1 VVSIKNSRL
10 GSSLFL
16 KITIQAVLG
25 LILLSVIWMT
35 PPEDLTPHGDKISFG
50 DFLSNNLSGGLF
62 NGTWISGKTTTQVSE
77 NIFHGSIKKKLVCY
91 SWLSRLF
98 PLIRKMIVA
107 FLFRVFCSFLETVK
121 LTFKTGPMLIKLK
134 FKCLIGCRKLKFAI
148 VQP

>member
-1 VVSIKNSRL
+1 M
-10 GSSLFL
+10 

-35 PPEDLTPHGDKISFG
+35 PPEDLTPHGDKMSFG

-62 NGTWISGKTTTQVSE
+62 NGTWISGKTKPVSE
-77 NIFHGSIKKKLVCY
+77 NIFHGSIKKY
-91 SWLSRLF
+91 SLISRLF